1 MSDCINGCLTD
12 TFNYINDVCGQ
23 LTFALYTLFT
33 FFFFASKLTGWT
45 EPTFTLYV
53 VFVVVF
59 VVFFDLLPNTDNT
72 TSHIS
77 FHFHIHYFRRA
88 LPVPSVV
95 SFRFSSFFTCDRD
108 GQLSTVK
115 LRACVWGNVVN
126 FHCFL
131 LSVRPGA
138 TKKQM
143 MTLTAVKLSLFDF
156 IINNSGQASL
166 IIE

>member
-33 FFFFASKLTGWT
+33 FFFASKLTGWT
-45 EPTFTLYV
+45 ESTFTLYV
-53 VFVVVF
+53 VFVVV
-59 VVFFDLLPNTDNT
+59 VFYDLLPNTDNT

-88 LPVPSVV
+88 LPVPSLV

-115 LRACVWGNVVN
+115 LRACVCVCVCGATLSIFTVSY
-126 FHCFL
+126 CP
-131 LSVRPGA
+131 SVRAPQ
-138 TKKQM
+138 KNKWWHWQ
-143 MTLTAVKLSLFDF
+143 LS
-156 IINNSGQASL
+156 SL
-166 IIE
+166 VYLILL